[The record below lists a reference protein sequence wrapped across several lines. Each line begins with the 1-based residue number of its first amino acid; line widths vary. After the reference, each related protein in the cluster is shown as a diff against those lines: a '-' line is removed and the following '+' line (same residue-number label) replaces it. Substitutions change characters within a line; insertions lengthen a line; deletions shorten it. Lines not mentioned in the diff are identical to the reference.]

1 MVIPAAKRLHQALCN
16 PSPEAKMI
24 MQVHVKL
31 HQNNNKKLYDE
42 VTKIGSVFCANTSIK
57 EAKCHN
63 SLCCENA
70 YPDDCNDAVRHDAF
84 KKRVEIF
91 KDIKFKDCFLY
102 TLKDSIEKL
111 QTKEQEV
118 RLLLAEDKISHQEYK
133 KIVQLITHKKDCC
146 YEQYTLFE
154 EMENE
159 VTVPLLTQL
168 RAIVDEEKK
177 QRDKEFCQKI
187 KTITIMKKKGD
198 GRQIQHNNYKQYR
211 NNYTQCSIDDDRR
224 DENRSLDGFG
234 HMLGTAVAVK
244 MMYDAVNRNYESIND
259 VSSSYSDSNSCS
271 DNNDSSG
278 D

>member
-1 MVIPAAKRLHQALCN
+1 MVIPAAKRLHQMLCN

-24 MQVHVKL
+24 MQAHVKL

-42 VTKIGSVFCANTSIK
+42 VTKIGSVFCSNASIK
-57 EAKCHN
+57 EEKCHN
-63 SLCCENA
+63 TICCKSV
-70 YPDDCNDAVRHDAF
+70 YLDDRNDAVRHDAF

-91 KDIKFKDCFLY
+91 NDIKFKDCFLY
-102 TLKDSIEKL
+102 TLKDSIERL
-111 QTKEQEV
+111 RTKEHEV
-118 RLLLAEDKISHQEYK
+118 RLLLAEGKISHQEYK
-133 KIVQLITHKKDCC
+133 KIVQLIAHKKDCC
-146 YEQYTLFE
+146 FKQYTLFE

-177 QRDKEFCQKI
+177 QRDKEFCEKI
-187 KTITIMKKKGD
+187 KTINVMKKKGE
-198 GRQIQHNNYKQYR
+198 GRQIQYNYKQYR

-224 DENRSLDGFG
+224 DENRSLDSFG
-234 HMLGTAVAVK
+234 NMLGTVVAAK
-244 MMYDAVNRNYESIND
+244 MMYDAVNSNYESIND